1 MECKICGQ
9 DNPREARFCA
19 NCGSDLTDT
28 GKQVLVTTVASSA
41 PIKAEMAVEYS
52 GFFIRFAAALID
64 AIAIWIISGAFSL
77 FLGIFQAF
85 PYFYFYSG
93 ALPVLILYFW
103 LFTWLKGQ
111 TPGKMLVGIKVVNAK
126 GDKPDLI
133 SAALRE
139 IVGKLLSSIILYL
152 GFLWILVDNRKQGLH
167 DKIGSTFVV
176 KVESKK

>member
-1 MECKICGQ
+1 MECKVCGQ
-9 DNPREARFCA
+9 HNPHEARFCA
-19 NCGSDLTDT
+19 NCGADLTDT
-28 GKQVLVTTVASSA
+28 TNQVPATTVVSSA
-41 PIKAEMAVEYS
+41 PIKAEIAVEYS
-52 GFFIRFAAALID
+52 GFFTRFAAALID
-64 AIAIWIISGAFSL
+64 AIAIWLISGAFSL
-77 FLGIFQAF
+77 FFGFLLDF
-85 PYFYFYSG
+85 PYFYLYSG
-93 ALPVLILYFW
+93 TLPVLILYFW

-139 IVGKLLSSIILYL
+139 IVGKLLSSIIFYL